1 MILRRIA
8 RLYVQVLLGS
18 EKINVGGQAVIE
30 GVMMRAPRAMAIAV
44 RRASGEIVVKA
55 DEMVPLSERFPVVKL
70 PIVRGAVSLFQS
82 LALGLKALNFSANEA
97 MVEETE
103 IAEKNDSEKKKEEL
117 STWAMAGTMAVALGF
132 GILLF
137 FVLPLYLTK
146 LLVPV
151 IGDSN
156 IVFNLVDGVIRVVVF
171 LLYIWIISRMEDI
184 QRVFQYHGAEHK
196 SIFAFEAG
204 EELTVANVSKY
215 SRLHPRCGTSF
226 LLIVMV
232 VSIVVFSLIP
242 KLWPFYF
249 KAGSR
254 IVLLPL
260 IAGISYEFLKWSAKN
275 DDTAIVKAIITP
287 GLALQRLTTREPDES
302 QMEVAIRSMNEA
314 LAVNAGYKDDRLV
327 I

>member
-1 MILRRIA
+1 M
-8 RLYVQVLLGS
+8 
-18 EKINVGGQAVIE
+18 EKINIGGQAVIE

-44 RRASGEIVVKA
+44 RRASGEIVVKS
-55 DEMVPLSERFPVVKL
+55 DEMVPLGERFPIVKL

-97 MVEETE
+97 MVEE
-103 IAEKNDSEKKKEEL
+103 AEVEAGEGEKKKEEL
-117 STWAMAGTMAVALGF
+117 SSWAMAGTMAVAFGF

-137 FVLPLYLTK
+137 FVMPLYLTK
-146 LLVPV
+146 LLVPF

-156 IVFNLVDGVIRVVVF
+156 IVFNLVDGVIRVAVF

-204 EELTVANVSKY
+204 EELTVANVNKY

-242 KLWPFYF
+242 KLWPFYL

-275 DDTAIVKAIITP
+275 DDAAIVKAIITP
-287 GLALQRLTTREPDES
+287 GLALQRLTTREPDDS
-302 QMEVAIRSMNEA
+302 QLEVAIRSMNEA
-314 LAVNAGYKDDRLV
+314 LAMNAGYKDDRLV